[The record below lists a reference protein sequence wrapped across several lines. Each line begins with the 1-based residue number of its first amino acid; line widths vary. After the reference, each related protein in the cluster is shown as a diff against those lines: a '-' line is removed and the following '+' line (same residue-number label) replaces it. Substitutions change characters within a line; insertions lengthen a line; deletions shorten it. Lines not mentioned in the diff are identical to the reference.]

1 VTKTAKSSI
10 ITIPDW
16 LVNFSN
22 ANMETLAYI
31 YLACAC
37 ESSDT
42 IDPADDFS
50 EIKVVRGL
58 KGKKPKSRTWI
69 RLVSLLAA
77 STVIGMAAPATAQIE
92 AGSRGQEVAELQQQ
106 LRELGY
112 FDRPSTGNFG
122 PLTKQAVIRFQQDEG
137 LTPDGVVE
145 TKTKAALLRRL
156 GRSDAETPP
165 ADTQAATATPETV
178 RRITLRRGARG
189 KEVEAL
195 QKLLAAAG
203 VYEGSPNGQFD
214 GKTFTAVRQ
223 FQRKNRLGA
232 DGIVGGRTW
241 SALLDSNGNAK
252 AATPFNRDPFLGE
265 NGTTVQTPP
274 SEGEQV
280 GGKVG
285 EQVGEQVTAA
295 IIEQG
300 SKGSQVRE
308 LQQRLQELGYFN
320 GRTTGNFGPL
330 TKAAVIKF
338 QQDSGLTASGVVD
351 EATKAA
357 LQTKAGSASNLSV
370 RDLQQ
375 RLKERGFYSGAIDGN
390 LNEQTKAA
398 IKAAQRAYGVSEADI
413 LQARF

>member
-1 VTKTAKSSI
+1 
-10 ITIPDW
+10 
-16 LVNFSN
+16 
-22 ANMETLAYI
+22 METLAYI
-31 YLACAC
+31 YLACSC
-37 ESSDT
+37 ESSDA
-42 IDPADDFS
+42 IDPADDSS
-50 EIKVVRGL
+50 EIKVVREL
-58 KGKKPKSRTWI
+58 NGKKPKSRTWI
-69 RLVSLLAA
+69 SLVSLLAA
-77 STVIGMAAPATAQIE
+77 STVIGMAAQATAQIDQ
-92 AGSRGQEVAELQQQ
+92 GSRGQEVAELQQQ

-112 FDRPSTGNFG
+112 FNRPSTGNFG

-165 ADTQAATATPETV
+165 PETPEATSAPV
-178 RRITLRRGARG
+178 RRITLRRGAQG

-203 VYEGSPNGQFD
+203 LYEGSPNGQFD

-223 FQRKNRLGA
+223 FQRQNRLGA
-232 DGIVGGRTW
+232 DGIVGARTW
-241 SALLDSNGNAK
+241 SALLDNNGNAT

-265 NGTTVQTPP
+265 NATTVQTSP

-280 GGKVG
+280 GEKLG
-285 EQVGEQVTAA
+285 EQGSEQGNDQVTAA
-295 IIEQG
+295 IIDQG
-300 SKGSQVRE
+300 SKGEQVRE

-338 QQDSGLTASGVVD
+338 QQDSGLTPSGVVD

-357 LQTKAGSASNLSV
+357 LQTKTGSANNLSV

-375 RLKERGFYSGAIDGN
+375 RLKERGFYSGPIDGN

-398 IKAAQRAYGVSEADI
+398 IKAAQRAYGVSEDDI
-413 LQARF
+413 LKARF

>member
-1 VTKTAKSSI
+1 
-10 ITIPDW
+10 
-16 LVNFSN
+16 
-22 ANMETLAYI
+22 METLAYI

-37 ESSDT
+37 ESSDA
-42 IDPADDFS
+42 IDPADDLG
-50 EIKVVRGL
+50 EIKLVRGL
-58 KGKKPKSRTWI
+58 NGKKPKSRTWI
-69 RLVSLLAA
+69 GLVSLLVA
-77 STVIGMAAPATAQIE
+77 STVIGMAAQATAEIVQ
-92 AGSRGQEVAELQQQ
+92 GSRGQEVAELQQQ

-145 TKTKAALLRRL
+145 TKTKTALLRRL
-156 GRSDAETPP
+156 GRSDAETPSP
-165 ADTQAATATPETV
+165 ETSTATATPEPV
-178 RRITLRRGARG
+178 RRITLRRGAQG

-203 VYEGSPNGQFD
+203 LYEGTPNGEFD

-223 FQRKNRLGA
+223 FQRSNRLGV
-232 DGIVGGRTW
+232 DGIVGARTW
-241 SALLDSNGNAK
+241 SALLDNNGNVT
-252 AATPFNRDPFLGE
+252 AATPFNRDSFLGE
-265 NGTTVQTPP
+265 NGTTIQTPP

-280 GGKVG
+280 GD
-285 EQVGEQVTAA
+285 QVNEQVTAA
-295 IIEQG
+295 TIQQG
-300 SKGSQVRE
+300 SRGEPVRE
-308 LQQRLQELGYFN
+308 LQQRLRELGYFN

-338 QQDSGLTASGVVD
+338 QQDSGLTPSGVVD

-357 LQTKAGSASNLSV
+357 LQTKTGSANNLSV

-375 RLKERGFYSGAIDGN
+375 RLKERGFYSGPIDGN

-398 IKAAQRAYGVSEADI
+398 IKAAQRAYGVSEDDI
-413 LQARF
+413 LKARF

>member
-1 VTKTAKSSI
+1 
-10 ITIPDW
+10 
-16 LVNFSN
+16 
-22 ANMETLAYI
+22 METLAYI
-31 YLACAC
+31 YLACSC
-37 ESSDT
+37 EASDAP
-42 IDPADDFS
+42 DPVDDANAI
-50 EIKVVRGL
+50 EVVRGL
-58 KGKKPKSRTWI
+58 NGKKPKSPTWI
-69 RLVSLLAA
+69 PLVSLLAA
-77 STVIGMAAPATAQIE
+77 STVIGMAAQATAQIDQ
-92 AGSRGQEVAELQQQ
+92 GSRGQEVTELQQQ

-112 FDRPSTGNFG
+112 FNRPSTGNFG

-156 GRSDAETPP
+156 GRSDAEIPSPDTPN
-165 ADTQAATATPETV
+165 TTPEPV
-178 RRITLRRGARG
+178 RRITLRRGATG

-203 VYEGSPNGQFD
+203 LYQGNPNGEFD

-223 FQRKNRLGA
+223 FQRNNRLGA
-232 DGIVGGRTW
+232 DGIVGARTW
-241 SALLDSNGNAK
+241 SALLDNNGNA
-252 AATPFNRDPFLGE
+252 AAETPFNRDSFLGE
-265 NGTTVQTPP
+265 NSTTVQTTPN
-274 SEGEQV
+274 EGEQV
-280 GGKVG
+280 GQQAGDQSG
-285 EQVGEQVTAA
+285 SQVTTA

-300 SKGSQVRE
+300 SKGEQVRE

-338 QQDSGLTASGVVD
+338 QQDSGLTPSGVLD

-357 LQTKAGSASNLSV
+357 LQTKTGSASNLSV

-375 RLKERGFYSGAIDGN
+375 RLKERGFYSGPIDGN

>member
-1 VTKTAKSSI
+1 MTKTTKSSK
-10 ITIPDW
+10 IPIPEW

-31 YLACAC
+31 YLAGAC
-37 ESSDT
+37 EASEA
-42 IDPADDFS
+42 IDPADDYSS
-50 EIKVVRGL
+50 ELKVIRGL
-58 KGKKPKSRTWI
+58 NGKKPTSRAWI

-77 STVIGMAAPATAQIE
+77 STVIGMAASAGAQIDQ
-92 AGSRGQEVAELQQQ
+92 GSRGQEVAELQQQ

-145 TKTKAALLRRL
+145 TRTKTALLRRL
-156 GRSDAETPP
+156 GRSETDTPPPETPS
-165 ADTQAATATPETV
+165 ATTEPV
-178 RRITLRRGARG
+178 RRITLKRGAQG

-203 VYEGSPNGQFD
+203 LYDGTPNAQFD

-223 FQRKNRLGA
+223 FQRNNRLNV

-241 SALLDSNGNAK
+241 SALLDSNGTAA
-252 AATPFNRDPFLGE
+252 AATPFNRDPFTGD
-265 NGTTVQTPP
+265 NGTTVQPP
-274 SEGEQV
+274 SEENPTT
-280 GGKVG
+280 
-285 EQVGEQVTAA
+285 TA
-295 IIEQG
+295 IVKQG
-300 SKGSQVRE
+300 SRGTEVRE
-308 LQQRLQELGYFN
+308 LQQRLRDLGYFN

-338 QQDSGLTASGVVD
+338 QQDSGLTASGDVD

-357 LQTKAGSASNLSV
+357 LQTKTGSASNLSV
-370 RDLQQ
+370 RELQS

-398 IKAAQRAYGVSEADI
+398 IKAAQRAYGVSEDDI
-413 LQARF
+413 LKARF